1 MTNRRQFIQSSLA
14 ISALSFTELAAMRT
28 VVAGETVAG
37 EAGANKTVPVLENFV
52 YDRRFPEAIAAAQQ
66 VAGQGIVLRE
76 IEGDLTDLWY
86 EFYSEQWRKQPM
98 TLAGVTASDALFV
111 LETLAYDHG
120 MRVIK
125 RAAHQRQPQ
134 HSTDNTELYSW
145 VIAPK
150 AFAV

>member
-14 ISALSFTELAAMRT
+14 ISALSLTELAAMRT
-28 VVAGETVAG
+28 VVAGESG
-37 EAGANKTVPVLENFV
+37 ENKSVPVLENFV

-111 LETLAYDHG
+111 LETLAYDYG
-120 MRVIK
+120 MRVIQ
-125 RAAHQRQPQ
+125 RSAHQRQTQ
-134 HSTDNTELYSW
+134 HSTDNTVLYSW